1 MSAPHDRP
9 TMAEIVRA
17 VAQWWSR
24 AESQPDSRRKQFD
37 ARVALNALDIVAREI
52 PVHARH
58 RAEHAQRLE
67 SLGHTDDASLARA
80 IRRGDVDDELLRVA
94 GVLMPSIRDKVAVA
108 NPRWLEPD

>member
-37 ARVALNALDIVAREI
+37 ARVALNALDIVAR
-52 PVHARH
+52 
-58 RAEHAQRLE
+58 
-67 SLGHTDDASLARA
+67 
-80 IRRGDVDDELLRVA
+80 
-94 GVLMPSIRDKVAVA
+94 
-108 NPRWLEPD
+108 